1 MSTRFVRPLL
11 LILCSLL
18 SVSAAAADPAFSLQ
32 LGRAEHVQSISSGSG
47 MVPYGNGYLVVGD
60 DTPYLFTVDRHF
72 SLRDQTLLKPYPM
85 SYRRIDKAIKP
96 DYEAMARFVHRGD
109 DWVLILGSGS
119 KKNVRETG
127 FLLSA
132 DQRVVIERSLA
143 PLYQQLATSGGLRGK
158 QTLNVEGLA
167 VAGDQVFFLNRGN
180 SGPNLIFRA
189 DLEEVVAYMRGE
201 HEALSRIERYDVRL
215 PVVQGFEA
223 TFSGADYWPQLD
235 ALVFSASVE
244 ATGDAYADGAVLGS
258 YLGVVRLEQLRSG
271 TINDLSDTLVRLRQ
285 KGRPLLTK
293 VESVAITESD
303 ARQAKGALVSDNDD
317 GSSVFF
323 NFKLTLKR

>member
-1 MSTRFVRPLL
+1 M
-11 LILCSLL
+11 
-18 SVSAAAADPAFSLQ
+18 
-32 LGRAEHVQSISSGSG
+32 
-47 MVPYGNGYLVVGD
+47 
-60 DTPYLFTVDRHF
+60 
-72 SLRDQTLLKPYPM
+72 
-85 SYRRIDKAIKP
+85 
-96 DYEAMARFVHRGD
+96 
-109 DWVLILGSGS
+109 
-119 KKNVRETG
+119 RETG

-143 PLYQQLATSGGLRGK
+143 PLYQQLATAGGLRGK
-158 QTLNVEGLA
+158 QTLNIEGLA

-189 DLEEVVAYMRGE
+189 ELGEVVAYMRGE
-201 HEALSRIERYDVRL
+201 RETLSRIERYDVRL